1 MNNLL
6 SYLPSLVPRRERVPR
21 VRLRQKLGVRPA
33 ALAELSPR
41 DHPVAV
47 DRPDP
52 APLVGQA
59 RVQGDVRR
67 EPRVRPYE
75 VRAVDARSHEALHK
89 RDELDFHSEVDLCV
103 FDLEVGD
110 ANVLVSLHAIAET
123 ATPRRR
129 CLLDGV
135 HATPSTRRL
144 GLHAIGRA
152 RDANGGISKVVVVLV
167 VVCVA

>member
-1 MNNLL
+1 M
-6 SYLPSLVPRRERVPR
+6 RA
-21 VRLRQKLGVRPA
+21 A
-33 ALAELSPR
+33 ALTDLLPR
-41 DHPVAV
+41 DHPIAV
-47 DRPDP
+47 HGPDP

-59 RVQGDVRR
+59 RVQGDVRG

-75 VRAVDARSHEALHK
+75 VRAVDAGRHEPLHE
-89 RDELDFHSEVDLCV
+89 RDELDLDPEVDLCV

-129 CLLDGV
+129 RLLDGV

-152 RDANGGISKVVVVLV
+152 RDADAIAAPSTPREGKARQGTRAGTQRLSQTWS
-167 VVCVA
+167 ATPSPHAAQSE